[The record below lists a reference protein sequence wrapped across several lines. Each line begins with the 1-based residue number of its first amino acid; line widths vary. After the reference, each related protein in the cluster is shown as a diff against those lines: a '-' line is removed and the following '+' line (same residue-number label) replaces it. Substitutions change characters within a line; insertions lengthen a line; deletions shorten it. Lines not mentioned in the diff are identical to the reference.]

1 MRVNRETKRSKK
13 TRETKDGTET
23 TEIIETTITTT
34 EHQQQ
39 QVIKEPQIPKDF
51 VIPKI
56 TSIIKSLST
65 QEADN
70 SPDYIDPLFPPIDQS
85 LYSSKKE
92 IVNYETPIIPKFLR
106 DKKKLLLSQ
115 FALSQKDG
123 RYSWAKL
130 SDVKDTKKLN
140 ILQNPRDINDDV
152 VQGELGDCYFLST
165 LAALSENPSNISNLV
180 NTSGK
185 GTDNKYESMIIIHGE
200 PVHLIVD
207 SFFPVANASK
217 IAFAGINDKTNNIW
231 PMILEKAWAK
241 CNRSYEDI
249 IPGNSADALEFLTP
263 APIDTYYHSPESG
276 NNLFNIIQEA
286 NKKKFIIL
294 ADITETK
301 DTNLDTLS
309 KLGLITNHA
318 YMIVSTAVLKKPN
331 GNEIQLLKIKNQWG
345 TNEWIGDWSDG
356 SLKWTSD
363 YKKAVGF
370 KEKEDGIFWMS
381 FDDYLQFYT
390 TTHIAQV
397 NADYYYD
404 VKKFKN
410 KDAKNVS
417 KVVVS
422 QKGSGYF
429 MVNLKNTRIYNNFK
443 NKNYKNPFC
452 VVTIFLKQGDKTVYI
467 GSSCGKKDRFYV
479 ECKNLEK
486 GTYYIVVSFPKGNR
500 SSPVQNEFEFDNKP
514 YNFRV
519 GVYSNI
525 KNLKIAEVEDK
536 SEVENF
542 VYDIIENRALNNNEK
557 YTFAQ
562 EGEPSSYRCIEF
574 ENDGTAFGYIFYQNN
589 SDGYIKEKIE
599 LTILDNVNLI
609 PILKD
614 GYFMSQKEEQTEEKK
629 VEPPVEKKETKS
641 RSKHSTYKGK
651 NAPNENT
658 NVEEKV
664 NEKIDY
670 ESKTV
675 SQIINGL
682 KGTKL
687 ESSYNVLAG
696 KKKIIQM
703 NVAPHSS
710 CAILLQK
717 TGEEA
722 DVDLNSDICFDYLPN
737 VLLGEQKFNQK
748 KYRLK
753 YNNKS
758 VEVYE
763 FIAEHNTGVFFQY
776 KNRSSEF
783 RLKVTAT
790 FSKFENLY
798 LLITS
803 SDLVEK
809 GEVKLKKYVENK
821 FRDDNDENSVT
832 LIVEP
837 GETGFFGLNAIDAFD
852 KFSYACQFDYHFSLY
867 KVTSGL
873 LSSFEEGGASLVN
886 KEEVKDI

>member
-13 TRETKDGTET
+13 TRETKNGTET
-23 TEIIETTITTT
+23 TEVIETTITT
-34 EHQQQ
+34 Q
-39 QVIKEPQIPKDF
+39 EPQQTIKDPVPKDF

-65 QEADN
+65 QESEN
-70 SPDYIDPLFPPIDQS
+70 SPDYIDPYFPPIDQS

-92 IVNYETPIIPKFLR
+92 IVNYETPVIPKFLR

-123 RYSWAKL
+123 RYSWAKI
-130 SDVKDTKKLN
+130 SDIKDTKKLN
-140 ILQNPRDINDDV
+140 LLQNPKDIKNDV
-152 VQGELGDCYFLST
+152 VQGELGDCYFLSA
-165 LAALSENPSNISNLV
+165 LQALSENPSNIVNLV
-180 NTSGK
+180 NTSNK
-185 GTDNKYESMIIIHGE
+185 PNDNIYETMIIIHGE
-200 PVHLIVD
+200 PVRVIID
-207 SFFPVANASK
+207 NFFPVANASK
-217 IAFAGINDKTNNIW
+217 IAFCGINEKTNNIW

-263 APIDTYYHSPESG
+263 APIDTYYHTPDIG
-276 NNLFNIIQEA
+276 NSLFNIIQESC
-286 NKKKFIIL
+286 KKKFIVL

-301 DTNLDTLS
+301 NTNLDTLS

-318 YMIVSTAVLKKPN
+318 YNVINTAVLKKPN

-345 TNEWIGDWSDG
+345 TNEWIGDWSDD

-363 YKKAVGF
+363 FKKEVGF
-370 KEKEDGIFWMS
+370 ANKEDGVFWMS

-397 NADYYYD
+397 NAEYYYD
-404 VKKFKN
+404 VTKFKN
-410 KDAKNVS
+410 KENQNIS
-417 KVVVS
+417 KVVLN
-422 QKGSGYF
+422 QRGSGYF

-443 NKNYKNPFC
+443 NKNYRNPFC
-452 VVTIFLKQGDKTVYI
+452 SITIFLKQGDKTTFV
-467 GSSCGKKDRFYV
+467 GSNCGKKDRFYV
-479 ECKNLEK
+479 ECKNIEK
-486 GTYYIVVSFPKGNR
+486 GTYYIVVSFPKINR
-500 SSPVQNEFEFDNKP
+500 SSPVLNELEFDNKN

-525 KNLKIAEVEDK
+525 KNLKINEVEDK
-536 SEVENF
+536 SEIENF
-542 VYDIIENRALNNNEK
+542 IYDIIEDRAVKNNEK
-557 YTFAQ
+557 YSFAQ

-574 ENDGTAFGYIFYQNN
+574 ENDGTGFGYIFYKNN
-589 SDGYIKEKIE
+589 SDGYIREKIE
-599 LTILDNVNLI
+599 LTTLDNVNLI
-609 PILKD
+609 PILND
-614 GYFMSQKEEQTEEKK
+614 GYFMCKKEENEETK
-629 VEPPVEKKETKS
+629 VETPSEPKETKS
-641 RSKHSTYKGK
+641 KSKHSTYKGK
-651 NAPNENT
+651 NNNTENNNT
-658 NVEEKV
+658 EEKV

-675 SQIINGL
+675 SQTINGL

-687 ESSYNVLAG
+687 ESSFNILGPG
-696 KKKIIQM
+696 KKKIIQI

-710 CAILLQK
+710 CAIYLQK
-717 TGEEA
+717 TAEEA
-722 DVDLNSDICFDYLPN
+722 DIDLSSDICFDYLPN

-748 KYRLK
+748 KYRLR

-763 FIAEHNTGVFFQY
+763 CIAEHNTGVFFQY

-783 RLKVTAT
+783 RVKVTAT

-803 SDLVEK
+803 SDLNEK
-809 GEVKLKKYVENK
+809 GEVKLKNYVENK
-821 FRDDNDENSVT
+821 FRDDNNDNSVT

-837 GETGFFGLNAIDAFD
+837 GETGFFGLNAIDAFE
-852 KFSYACQFDYHFSLY
+852 KFSYACQFDYHFSLF

-873 LSSFEEGGASLVN
+873 LSSFEEGGSSMVN